1 MPKLKYPEKVY
12 LLLSQLYLAN
22 QGPTAA
28 QRFIQENEG
37 IEIPITT
44 ISSIYRRFKK
54 ILNNYGD
61 KTSHGQPIGKMLLM
75 FSVFTEWHN
84 LNN

>member
-12 LLLSQLYLAN
+12 LLLSQLYVAN

-37 IEIPITT
+37 VEIPITT
-44 ISSIYRRFKK
+44 ISSIYRRFK
-54 ILNNYGD
+54 NYLVRP
-61 KTSHGQPIGKMLLM
+61 QLQIQIAPA
-75 FSVFTEWHN
+75 N
-84 LNN
+84 LEDQNVG

>member
-44 ISSIYRRFKK
+44 ISSIYRRFK
-54 ILNNYGD
+54 NYLVKPQIQIHVKLEDQNVG
-61 KTSHGQPIGKMLLM
+61 
-75 FSVFTEWHN
+75 
-84 LNN
+84 